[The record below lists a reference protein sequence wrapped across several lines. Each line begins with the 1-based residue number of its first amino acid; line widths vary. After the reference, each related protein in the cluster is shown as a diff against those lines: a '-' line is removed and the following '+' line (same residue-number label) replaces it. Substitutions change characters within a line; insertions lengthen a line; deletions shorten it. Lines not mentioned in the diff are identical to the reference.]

1 MGNKKR
7 RLGAL
12 GKVFATML
20 LIVATF
26 LVAGCE
32 KDNDNDVKSV
42 PISCTVD
49 LQGTD
54 RNGLSVM
61 TMGSGYSLSSDSS
74 QLMVQVSDMPQLF
87 IVADEDYNVRM
98 LYRGVVSEGQ
108 SIVINKHTTAL
119 AMVTCNPYVAMVG
132 DSDFTSMT
140 TVIEQLQSFQTFE
153 ALVGTQ
159 IDMGNNLFDTN
170 NSQLMRSIESVF
182 DELLGTEPDS
192 VMGSKDGDPMPWAD
206 YRPLRFEWID
216 PSKGKFYL
224 SNYSLVPTYYGTI
237 TTESGDEKRLV
248 LPTISSYS
256 LVGAAWNLLWRNPD
270 AFHGERVE
278 VSLTEDENNTIE
290 LTNLYDARAVVDIG
304 AHMLGDLLN
313 IISFKL
319 PDDWSHEI
327 ATTAGSI
334 IANAVAAG
342 VQADNDN
349 RMRACAES
357 IAEESLSYIKGK
369 LKEYISTAG
378 VTLVADVTKKAW
390 AKKVLEIGV
399 DKILT
404 WYNATEGSANLAM
417 RIYYLIRYPND
428 ISFCAW
434 YGQET
439 GEKSNMQVTECKMD
453 DWVDLGLP
461 SGLLWATR
469 NVGATSPEDY
479 GDYFAWG
486 ETSPKSIYDWSTY
499 RYCNWVNAYVNADG
513 QNLLTKY
520 CSLSGYGYNGF
531 TDNLT
536 TLQPGDDAASAN
548 YGGRTPT
555 KEEWQELMDH
565 TTSQWTTQ
573 NGVNGHRFTGPNGNS
588 LFLPAAGV
596 RGDSSLYFDGSSGD
610 YWSSSL
616 STDYPARAWRFY
628 NQNMYYDGS
637 RYYGRSVRAV
647 RQN

>member
-469 NVGATSPEDY
+469 NVGADSPEDY

-499 RYCNWVNAYVNADG
+499 RYCNGDYD
-513 QNLLTKY
+513 QLTKY
-520 CSLSGYGYNGF
+520 CSLSNYGYNGF

-555 KEEWQELMDH
+555 KEEWEELMDH
-565 TTSQWTTQ
+565 TTSQRTTQ
-573 NGVNGHRFTGPNGNS
+573 NGVNGLRFTGSNGNS
-588 LFLPAAGV
+588 LFLPTAGY
-596 RGDSSLYFDGSSGD
+596 RWGSSLYCDGAGGY

-616 STDYPARAWRFY
+616 NSDYLETAWGFSFTFIWDV
-628 NQNMYYDGS
+628 QGMG
-637 RYYGRSVRAV
+637 YGRDLGHTVRAV